1 MTALIIDVAD
11 LDAVKASLQ
20 AAFRGEPQ
28 GYRYTFHSEEALL
41 TTLNPNRWGILKSL
55 TGAGPLEER
64 ELARRVGRDV
74 DSVHADAETMVKSG
88 LIDRRDDGKLH
99 LPYDEVRVSL
109 VCQAA
114 A

>member
-1 MTALIIDVAD
+1 MTTLLIDVAD
-11 LDAVKASLQ
+11 LAAVKASLE

-28 GYRYTFHSEEALL
+28 GCRYTFHSEEPLL
-41 TTLNPNRWGILKSL
+41 RTLTPNRWSILKAL
-55 TGAGPLEER
+55 TGAGPLEQR
-64 ELARRVGRDV
+64 EPAHRLGRDLNGM
-74 DSVHADAETMVKSG
+74 HADAEALVECG
-88 LIDRRDDGKLH
+88 LIDRTADGAPN